1 MLQGCYKKISNQIKY
16 FPKREKK
23 YLRLNNSEFEYFLDH
38 LIKRFEIH
46 QKFETLSS
54 NNPRATG
61 NIRWMA
67 CKISSFD
74 RKNGKKHKEKVI
86 MTVKAKEMIVRIF
99 DFNVG
104 WENEYLNK

>member
-1 MLQGCYKKISNQIKY
+1 
-16 FPKREKK
+16 
-23 YLRLNNSEFEYFLDH
+23 
-38 LIKRFEIH
+38 
-46 QKFETLSS
+46 
-54 NNPRATG
+54 
-61 NIRWMA
+61 MA

-104 WENEYLNK
+104 